1 MIKTADVAD
10 NADTKGKVMILIR
23 DRCGAP
29 RAIRARSLSRARR
42 DGPIWL
48 RQCPRIPLA
57 AFWLRRRWVRDRSC
71 GQWAVIRN

>member
-48 RQCPRIPLA
+48 RQCPPCLPRGILA
-57 AFWLRRRWVRDRSC
+57 AAEL
-71 GQWAVIRN
+71 GA